1 MTNWMLRGL
10 VFGGAMVVVR
20 LFQGSLINV
29 WQTQAGLISIV
40 LLILFLA
47 GVVFWG
53 VIDGRARR
61 RREPRPGSPF

>member
-53 VIDGRARR
+53 VSDGRAGRR
-61 RREPRPGSPF
+61 RQPGPGSPF